1 MVAVVAITMLAGCA
15 AQRELA
21 GYPAPTSPQLDAAPW
36 PRLADG
42 PNHARPLGAGPNTAE
57 GAAIAATLTASARAQ
72 AAEAE
77 RLSSPVFAVQPLREE
92 ADAVRA
98 LRPAP

>member
-1 MVAVVAITMLAGCA
+1 MVAVVAIAVLAGCA

-21 GYPAPTSPQLDAAPW
+21 GYPAPTSPQLDATPW

-42 PNHARPLGAGPNTAE
+42 PNHARPQGPGPDTAE
-57 GAAIAATLTASARAQ
+57 GAAIAAGLTASARAQ

-77 RLSSPVFAVQPLREE
+77 RLSPPVFAVQLLRED
-92 ADAVRA
+92 AGAVRA